1 MFIQHLAQL
10 AHSVAKSER
19 KPRRNIQYR
28 DLATAI
34 SNHDNLEFLIDIVPH
49 TITFKQ
55 IKEKKIS
62 CIKPRKSNGADVITV
77 ETGQTILNLSSYQGE
92 VSQNDVDDRK
102 KDGDGNSNS

>member
-34 SNHDNLEFLIDIVPH
+34 SNHDNLEFLTDVVPH
-49 TITFKQ
+49 TLTFKQ
-55 IKEKKIS
+55 IKEKKAS
-62 CIKPRKSNGADVITV
+62 SKSRKPNGAAIS
-77 ETGQTILNLSSYQGE
+77 ETEAGQTLLDISSYHGSTQL
-92 VSQNDVDDRK
+92 
-102 KDGDGNSNS
+102 KDAADEQDGNLNFNE